1 MGKGACIEIYTN
13 IEAERVRKQMSKE
26 QIAQFLD
33 ISSKTYA
40 NYVNCNTPIPSNV
53 LLKLSEFFMCST
65 DYLLNND
72 NTPSNGRRNPHDPE

>member
-1 MGKGACIEIYTN
+1 MGKGACIEMYTN

-53 LLKLSEFFMCST
+53 HLMEYYR
-65 DYLLNND
+65 YLVNNRW
-72 NTPSNGRRNPHDPE
+72 NT